1 MPHKIPNDEDIIT
14 ATQRVI
20 LRFGTINS
28 QRQLKELVQKEL
40 GGIDELYHVSP
51 ARVRRLAVKSKFI
64 VVEIKYR
71 TWPDH
76 RDKLKRCPV
85 CDSPLH
91 KIKNKTLTLKIIT
104 MGYKCSNCPYKT
116 DLPIKVPARY
126 IFSARRI

>member
-14 ATQRVI
+14 AIQRVI

-28 QRQLKELVQKEL
+28 QRQLKDMVQKEL

-64 VVEIKYR
+64 LFEIKYR

-76 RDKLKRCPV
+76 RDKLKQCPV
-85 CDSPLH
+85 CDSAVH
-91 KIKNKTLTLKIIT
+91 KIRNKTLTGKIIT
-104 MGYKCSNCPYKT
+104 LCYKCSNCPYNT
-116 DLPIKVPARY
+116 DIPIKIPSMY